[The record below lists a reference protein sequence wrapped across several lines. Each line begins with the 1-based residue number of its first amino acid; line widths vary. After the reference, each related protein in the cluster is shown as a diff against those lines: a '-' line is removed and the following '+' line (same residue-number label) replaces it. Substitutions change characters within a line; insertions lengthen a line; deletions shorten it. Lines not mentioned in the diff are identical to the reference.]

1 VSFGFLFKPA
11 GEEPAKPVRARTK
24 SGSFKADD
32 PTTPD
37 VNEAWVVPPKKA
49 PAKKATKSK
58 E

>member
-1 VSFGFLFKPA
+1 MSFGFLFVP
-11 GEEPAKPVRARTK
+11 EPETPAKLVRARTGK
-24 SGSFKADD
+24 GKFVADD

-37 VNEAWVVPPKKA
+37 VNEAWVDAPKKA